1 MSDKAIQLIT
11 ENFNLAQESIEFL
24 HSLKDINLSIISIIG
39 PIYTGKSFIIN
50 QLINNLKN
58 GFEIGDI
65 ENRNSNCTK
74 GINIWGNPIKI
85 SDDHY
90 VLIIDTE
97 GFYNEDNKEK
107 FEFDKKIFSLIMLI
121 SNVVIYNIKKDVD
134 DNDNISDNYIK
145 ENLEFFEKLSSNF
158 CNLKL
163 EEENSKN
170 NINNNNN
177 NINKDF
183 IPKILILNRDFNI
196 EITKEI
202 QNKFKEISQSNNFTN
217 FNNFFLNNCDYFTLP
232 CPMDENQMLLNAFD
246 MEEENIFDEVFI
258 KKFEILNKKIFW
270 NISIKYINNIKL
282 NGNLLYGLLQDYSIA
297 FSTGENPF
305 ILTPLKNAIISE
317 LSEVSENINN
327 NSKDDFENNVIK
339 KENIF
344 DKIKNFFEYF
354 KNNLFKYNNSN
365 IGKNINCQYII
376 DEIINKFLNTLEY
389 DFEKNIKDS
398 FNNINENIKNLID
411 NNNNNNKINIQ
422 NIKDATTILNNFI
435 KKIEND
441 FNLIFF
447 ENKNLIFPF
456 NNLLKEFISNNLIKF
471 LNDYL
476 FSLEDFI
483 NKFNLTSKDEN
494 DKKNQEFE
502 NLKNEIKNKID
513 EINKLKNDLENI
525 NRENEINKKEYE
537 NNINIEKV
545 KYENLEK
552 HNNELNEIKDKNIK
566 DLENKIDKIN
576 NELTDALKDINNKDK
591 EIAQL
596 KDEIFNL
603 KNQIENNKN
612 EMDNNEKENN
622 QIINNNENQN
632 NNNENN
638 QNNENDI
645 KNNNNNN
652 NENNNNDENNGNEN
666 LKQIFSKINITF
678 KEYLNVVNKLEENK
692 NIVFKNKFIEY
703 STNNLNE
710 LYKTYLTNINDIK
723 QEFFNNIQ
731 QKYSDKLNILTEE
744 NKKLNVELEKIKLL
758 YKNTNNEFDIYKAKS
773 KNLIE
778 NLELNKDLENNK
790 ENLIKEQKE
799 TINLLQ
805 KDKNENK
812 KQIESLEIDLN
823 TNKTSLKMK
832 EYEIDLTISIL
843 QFALEK
849 NYSQLNINLNKLSKE
864 YKHEIEKILKSK
876 KLIK

>member
-1 MSDKAIQLIT
+1 MSDKPIQLIT
-11 ENFNLAQESIEFL
+11 EKFNLAQESIEFL

-65 ENRNSNCTK
+65 ENRNCNCTK
-74 GINIWGNPIKI
+74 GVFIWGNPIKI

-97 GFYNEDNKEK
+97 GFYNEENSEK

-121 SNVVIYNIKKDVD
+121 SNIVIYNIKKDVD
-134 DNDNISDNYIK
+134 DNDNISDSYIK

-170 NINNNNN
+170 NNNNNN

-202 QNKFKEISQSNNFTN
+202 PNKFKEISQSNNFNN
-217 FNNFFLNNCDYFTLP
+217 FNKLFLNNCDYFTLP

-246 MEEENIFDEVFI
+246 MEEENIFDENFL

-270 NISIKYINNIKL
+270 NISPKYINNIKL
-282 NGNLLYGLLQDYSIA
+282 NGNILYGLLQDYSIA

-327 NSKDDFENNVIK
+327 ISKDDFENNVIK

-376 DEIINKFLNTLEY
+376 DEIINKFLNTLQY

-398 FNNINENIKNLID
+398 FNNINENIKKLIED
-411 NNNNNNKINIQ
+411 NNNNNKINIQ
-422 NIKDATTILNNFI
+422 NINDSTTILNNFI

-447 ENKNLIFPF
+447 ENKNLTFPF
-456 NNLLKEFISNNLIKF
+456 NNLLKEFITNNLIKF
-471 LNDYL
+471 LNDYS
-476 FSLEDFI
+476 FSLEDYM
-483 NKFNLTSKDEN
+483 NKFTLTSKDEN
-494 DKKNQEFE
+494 DKKNQEYE

-603 KNQIENNKN
+603 KNIIENNKN
-612 EMDNNEKENN
+612 EINNQKENN
-622 QIINNNENQN
+622 NINNENQN
-632 NNNENN
+632 ITETQNNNENI
-638 QNNENDI
+638 QNNENE
-645 KNNNNNN
+645 KN
-652 NENNNNDENNGNEN
+652 NENENNNGNEN

-678 KEYLNVVNKLEENK
+678 REYLNVVNKLEENK

-710 LYKTYLTNINDIK
+710 LYKSYLTNINNIK
-723 QEFFNNIQ
+723 QEWTNIIQ
-731 QKYSDKLNILTEE
+731 QTYSDKLNVLTEE
-744 NKKLNVELEKIKLL
+744 NKKLNSELEKFKLL
-758 YKNTNNEFDIYKAKS
+758 YKTTNNDFDIYKAKS

-778 NLELNKDLENNK
+778 NLELNKNSENNK

-799 TINLLQ
+799 IINLLQ
-805 KDKNENK
+805 KDKNEK
-812 KQIESLEIDLN
+812 KKKIEILEIDLN

-832 EYEIDLTISIL
+832 EYEIDLTISLL
-843 QFALEK
+843 QNALDK
-849 NYSQLNINLNKLSKE
+849 NYTQLNINLNKLSKE

>member
-217 FNNFFLNNCDYFTLP
+217 FNNFFLNNFDYFTLP

-398 FNNINENIKNLID
+398 FNNINENIKKLID

-456 NNLLKEFISNNLIKF
+456 NNLLKDFITNNLIKF

-476 FSLEDFI
+476 FSLEEFI
-483 NKFNLTSKDEN
+483 NKFTLTSKDEN

-525 NRENEINKKEYE
+525 KRENEINKKEYE

-545 KYENLEK
+545 KYEN
-552 HNNELNEIKDKNIK
+552 
-566 DLENKIDKIN
+566 
-576 NELTDALKDINNKDK
+576 
-591 EIAQL
+591 
-596 KDEIFNL
+596 
-603 KNQIENNKN
+603 
-612 EMDNNEKENN
+612 
-622 QIINNNENQN
+622 
-632 NNNENN
+632 
-638 QNNENDI
+638 
-645 KNNNNNN
+645 
-652 NENNNNDENNGNEN
+652 
-666 LKQIFSKINITF
+666 
-678 KEYLNVVNKLEENK
+678 
-692 NIVFKNKFIEY
+692 
-703 STNNLNE
+703 
-710 LYKTYLTNINDIK
+710 
-723 QEFFNNIQ
+723 
-731 QKYSDKLNILTEE
+731 
-744 NKKLNVELEKIKLL
+744 
-758 YKNTNNEFDIYKAKS
+758 
-773 KNLIE
+773 
-778 NLELNKDLENNK
+778 
-790 ENLIKEQKE
+790 
-799 TINLLQ
+799 
-805 KDKNENK
+805 
-812 KQIESLEIDLN
+812 
-823 TNKTSLKMK
+823 
-832 EYEIDLTISIL
+832 
-843 QFALEK
+843 
-849 NYSQLNINLNKLSKE
+849 
-864 YKHEIEKILKSK
+864 
-876 KLIK
+876 